1 MLISLRTQTNSPKQY
16 AFADQLEEVA
26 KKERRTDA
34 DSDDNLSPDA
44 VHSRQSIMKSSS
56 STDVSGMVI
65 VPMPWEIEESVLTQD
80 NVDKPD
86 VSASIYI
93 VTCTYLDFHS
103 TKRAL

>member
-1 MLISLRTQTNSPKQY
+1 MKFSI
-16 AFADQLEEVA
+16 QLEELA

-34 DSDDNLSPDA
+34 ESDDNLSPDA
-44 VHSRQSIMKSSS
+44 VHSRQSIVKSSS

-65 VPMPWEIEESVLTQD
+65 VRMPWEMEESVSTQG

-93 VTCTYLDFHS
+93 VTYLDFHS